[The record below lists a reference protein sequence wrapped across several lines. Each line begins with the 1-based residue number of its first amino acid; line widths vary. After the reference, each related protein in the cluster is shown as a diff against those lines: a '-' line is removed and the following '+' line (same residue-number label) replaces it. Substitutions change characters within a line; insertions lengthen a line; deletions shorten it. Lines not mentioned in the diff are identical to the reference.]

1 MIDAEPDPD
10 EDATRPSG
18 DARGEP
24 PDGELVPRVLAGEP
38 EAFVTLFERH
48 GDRVHRFLLL
58 RTGDEALAEDLMQDV
73 FERAL
78 RSLPSLREPERFRA
92 GLMRIARNGLASHW
106 ERRARRPESDDPI
119 PPELQGPASER
130 PERALEPA
138 WRLQALRL
146 RHLPEREQQIL
157 ALRFGA
163 ELSLR
168 EAAEQLGCS
177 MAAARQLQYRALTRL
192 RAIADRESAS

>member
-1 MIDAEPDPD
+1 MTDTEPDAGGPRTP
-10 EDATRPSG
+10 EDAQ
-18 DARGEP
+18 DEA
-24 PDGELVPRVLAGEP
+24 PDGVLVLRVLAGEP
-38 EAFVTLFERH
+38 GAFGLLFERH
-48 GDRVHRFLLL
+48 GEPVRRFLLL
-58 RTGDEALAEDLMQDV
+58 RTGDEALAEDLLQDV

-78 RSLPSLREPERFRA
+78 RQLRGLREPESFRA
-92 GLMRIARNGLASHW
+92 WIMRIAQNNLASHW
-106 ERRARRPESDDPI
+106 ARRARRPDDAGPI
-119 PPELQGPASER
+119 PPEIAGPSSER

-146 RHLPEREQQIL
+146 RGLPEREQRIL

-177 MAAARQLQYRALTRL
+177 MSAARQLQYRALTRL
-192 RAIADRESAS
+192 RAIAAEEKGS